1 MKKWF
6 KNNIAL
12 TINAVIAAIMLLL
25 WFFFAEERDWSELAL
40 NMGAG
45 FLATTV
51 TIFVIDRLLEKKHQE
66 DMRPLRLAMYRDI
79 QLFTSRLIS
88 LWVEMYEASA
98 EDRTNITIDKLFT
111 KEKMQS
117 IYTGLDLELKA
128 PVMPEMDWFQ
138 HIFLEI
144 KDLRK
149 RGEKILERYS
159 AQGSPQLL
167 YIVHYLV
174 NDSVWIDSVTS
185 YWATLRQHDALKKI
199 PRHPLLKCFLGTPT
213 EKDFDTIHQLFR
225 WCREEFNE
233 LQDTSIY
240 EIDRC
245 TYMRENSVPSA
256 RISDEKMQKYNLLC
270 ERYQAEHNGQQRK

>member
-98 EDRTNITIDKLFT
+98 EDRANITIDELFT

-117 IYTGLDLELKA
+117 IYGGLDLELKA
-128 PVMPEMDWFQ
+128 PIMPEMDWFQ
-138 HIFLEI
+138 YISSEI
-144 KDLRK
+144 EDLRK
-149 RGEKILERYS
+149 RGEKILGRYS
-159 AQGSPQLL
+159 VQGLPQLF
-167 YIVHYLV
+167 YMMHYLV
-174 NDSVWIDSVTS
+174 DDSVWIGCGTL
-185 YWATLRQHDALKKI
+185 YWAGIRQTDAIQGI
-199 PRHPLLKCFLGTPT
+199 PRHPLLKCFLCTPA
-213 EKDFDTIHQLFR
+213 EKDFDTIQQLFQ

-240 EIDRC
+240 KIDRC
-245 TYMRENSVPSA
+245 THMRENSVPSA
-256 RISDEKMQKYNLLC
+256 RISDEKMQKYNMLY
-270 ERYQAEHNGQQRK
+270 ERYQAEHNGQ